1 VNHISTIA
9 SQVCTEKGKK
19 TLNVDHVIQA
29 LKLMNFENH
38 IKKLT
43 SELDLTACQNEEK
56 GKEIIED
63 AQEMK
68 DLINQQKK
76 KNKKKKRPIE
86 FTEEMANEQLN
97 LFASAN
103 IMMAVGDSRNGTNGN
118 HHNHHNHDNH
128 NHDDHHTAS
137 EVEHDFRS
145 SDIQDSN
152 SKRVNGN
159 KKMRLDQIENDLFAY
174 TKNKNEEIDFD

>member
-1 VNHISTIA
+1 
-9 SQVCTEKGKK
+9 
-19 TLNVDHVIQA
+19 
-29 LKLMNFENH
+29 
-38 IKKLT
+38 
-43 SELDLTACQNEEK
+43 
-56 GKEIIED
+56 
-63 AQEMK
+63 
-68 DLINQQKK
+68 
-76 KNKKKKRPIE
+76 
-86 FTEEMANEQLN
+86 
-97 LFASAN
+97 
-103 IMMAVGDSRNGTNGN
+103 MMAVGDSRNGTNGN

>member
-1 VNHISTIA
+1 M
-9 SQVCTEKGKK
+9 CTEKGKK

-43 SELDLTACQNEEK
+43 LELDLTACQNEEK

-103 IMMAVGDSRNGTNGN
+103 IMMAVGDSRNGSNGINGN
-118 HHNHHNHDNH
+118 HH
-128 NHDDHHTAS
+128 TSS
-137 EVEHDFRS
+137 EVQSNITDKS
-145 SDIQDSN
+145 SDKFLQDSN
-152 SKRVNGN
+152 YKKVNGN
-159 KKMRLDQIENDLFAY
+159 KKMRLDQIENDLFAF
-174 TKNKNEEIDFD
+174 TKHKSEEIDFD